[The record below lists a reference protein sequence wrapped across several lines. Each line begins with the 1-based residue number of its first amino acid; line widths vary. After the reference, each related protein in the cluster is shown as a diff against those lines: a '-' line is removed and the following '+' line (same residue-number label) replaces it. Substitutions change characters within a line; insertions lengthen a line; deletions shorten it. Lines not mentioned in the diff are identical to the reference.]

1 MRAWRLADASVYRRL
16 ALRAHVLLAD
26 VPLHD
31 VWQLDLPGSGEPAE
45 PAQPAAIA
53 EVLALMSVESLAN
66 INPVVSGLFRFRSF
80 LGRVF
85 DWDSPRRTAGAESFL
100 SRLCEEDREQSLV
113 EPGSADGPFTVLYV
127 HPAEA
132 VSEIR
137 NATVHAFSVLALES
151 ISTGHR
157 LYWAIYVAPVGRFTA
172 LYMAAIDPF
181 RRWLVYPA
189 VLRHVHRAWT
199 KRQATA

>member
-31 VWQLDLPGSGEPAE
+31 VWQLDLPGSGEPA
-45 PAQPAAIA
+45 AIA
-53 EVLALMSVESLAN
+53 EVRALMSIESLTN
-66 INPVVSGLFRFRSF
+66 INSVVSGLFRFRSF

-85 DWDSPRRTAGAESFL
+85 DWDSEGRTPGAESFL
-100 SRLCEEDREQSLV
+100 SRLPEEDRKQSLV

-157 LYWAIYVAPVGRFTA
+157 LHWAIYVAPVGRFTA
-172 LYMAAIDPF
+172 LYMAVIDPF
-181 RRWLVYPA
+181 RRWIVYPA
-189 VLRHVHRAWT
+189 VLRHVHRTWT
-199 KRQATA
+199 KRRAK